1 MWDLPCIKT
10 YKTRLDSV
18 KFDYHN
24 YWAEKKPEWKWIS
37 SKKILHDASTQECTW
52 CHNDDAL
59 TKTVNKN
66 MDLETSLN
74 SLWSGPDE
82 FKI

>member
-1 MWDLPCIKT
+1 MKMNILQ
-10 YKTRLDSV
+10 
-18 KFDYHN
+18 
-24 YWAEKKPEWKWIS
+24 
-37 SKKILHDASTQECTW
+37 KILHDASTQEGMW
-52 CHNDDAL
+52 CHNDSAL

-82 FKI
+82 FKNIAFIWQYTVTILVN